1 MLYRRLNPYIFLW
14 KQVIVEI
21 RLHNVGKK
29 LHLFAQHL
37 LISDSK
43 YIIITRM
50 VLLLFSP
57 DVRYLGLDT
66 AFTG

>member
-1 MLYRRLNPYIFLW
+1 LW

-37 LISDSK
+37 LIFGLQI
-43 YIIITRM
+43 YHYNENGFATIISSRRSICRHSFPW
-50 VLLLFSP
+50 LEKN
-57 DVRYLGLDT
+57 
-66 AFTG
+66 